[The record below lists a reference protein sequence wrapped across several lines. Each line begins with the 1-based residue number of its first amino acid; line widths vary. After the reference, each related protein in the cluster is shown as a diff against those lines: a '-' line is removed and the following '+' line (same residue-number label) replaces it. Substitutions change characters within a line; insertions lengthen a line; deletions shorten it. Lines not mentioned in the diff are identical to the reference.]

1 MFIVTVPLLI
11 LALVMGGQL
20 VHGIM
25 EGAVKG

>member
-1 MFIVTVPLLI
+1 LPLLI
-11 LALVMGGQL
+11 LALVLGRQL